1 IGQAPDFGPKDIADG
16 GRLFLDGDFDGTADE
31 RPELWKMQGIRVQLS
46 MNAHHDQDL
55 LVALFYLN
63 VNTIAARNTQ
73 AFPYFCA
80 PPLYNGFGFL
90 ATDKGP
96 PTTDILDAL
105 ATNRIHPEGRLPRPV
120 GLGGAAGAD
129 LATRGADSAVHLGR
143 TGPVPGNRGGAE
155 IA

>member
-1 IGQAPDFGPKDIADG
+1 
-16 GRLFLDGDFDGTADE
+16 
-31 RPELWKMQGIRVQLS
+31 
-46 MNAHHDQDL
+46 
-55 LVALFYLN
+55 VALFYLN
-63 VNTIAARNTQ
+63 GNTIAARNTQ
-73 AFPYFCA
+73 AFRYFCA

-155 IA
+155 IARRLSGSRPADRLHPLSDPGKPTSGLFRPVAWIDVGHLSHPQSRNG